1 MLTYILRR
9 LIWMIPTL
17 LIILMVNF
25 AMMRMRIPSLVEEMS
40 QGGRGEGGMQAD
52 KSTVRS
58 VGAHL
63 RKFRLSGYDLPAL
76 LNLRGFESRDFLIQ
90 ELKRA
95 EGGSPLLCESERR
108 TILAQLWIRGTLALE
123 PLAEILADPGLSH
136 FHPPA
141 AEAFVYCA
149 LVPRTPEDDDR
160 SETWKAAIDNRNL
173 SLEALLIRYRND
185 PTHGYVT
192 EESPEDIQKK
202 LLKIQ
207 DLWQQ
212 NRTEWQRTTA
222 RVWKA
227 TIRETGFY
235 SVVHKLCT
243 GRLYSETRQE
253 YAFTLIGQRWQ
264 VTFWLNAIALVLA
277 WIVSIPLG
285 IRSARRLGT
294 LEDKTTTSTLFLLW
308 SLPPF
313 FIGTLMI
320 HHFCTPYQ
328 GADGQLIAAWFPHA
342 DLTSQGSQWLS
353 TPAWLADIVWH
364 GVLPLLVL
372 TYGSF
377 TALSRYMR
385 GQLLDQLRADYIRTA
400 RSKGC
405 SEDRI
410 VYHHALPNSLTTMIT
425 LGSHLLADLFGGALV
440 VELLW
445 SVPGLGTLML
455 DAAIYRD
462 APLLMATTLISVLLL
477 LIGILIADILYAVVD
492 PRIRGRYV

>member
-9 LIWMIPTL
+9 LLWMIPTL

-25 AMMRMRIPSLVEEMS
+25 AMMRMRVPSLVEEMS

-76 LNLRGFESRDFLIQ
+76 LNLRGFESRESLLREI
-90 ELKRA
+90 KSA
-95 EGGSPLLCESERR
+95 EGGAEPISDSERR
-108 TILAQLWIRGTLALE
+108 TILAKLWIRGTLALE
-123 PLAEILADPGLSH
+123 PLAEILADPSLSH
-136 FHPPA
+136 WHPPA

-160 SETWKAAIDNRNL
+160 GESWKATIDNRNL
-173 SLEALLIRYRND
+173 LLETLLIRYRND
-185 PTHGYVT
+185 PVRGYVS
-192 EESPEDIQKK
+192 EEPSAGIQAK
-202 LLKIQ
+202 LSKIQ
-207 DLWQQ
+207 ELWQH
-212 NRTEWQRTTA
+212 NREEWQRNPSKI
-222 RVWKA
+222 WKA
-227 TIRETGFY
+227 TILDTGFF

-264 VTFWLNAIALVLA
+264 VTFWLNAIALALA
-277 WIVSIPLG
+277 WLISIPLG

-294 LEDKTTTSTLFLLW
+294 LEDNVTTSGLFLLW
-308 SLPPF
+308 SLPSF
-313 FIGTLMI
+313 FVGILLI
-320 HHFCTPYQ
+320 HHFCVPYQ
-328 GADGQLIAAWFPHA
+328 SADGQLIAAWFPHA
-342 DLTSQGSQWLS
+342 DLAKQGSEWLS
-353 TPAWLADIVWH
+353 TPAWIADLVWH

-385 GQLLDQLRADYIRTA
+385 GQMLDQLRADYIRTA
-400 RSKGC
+400 RAKGC

-462 APLLMATTLISVLLL
+462 APLLMATTLISVVLL